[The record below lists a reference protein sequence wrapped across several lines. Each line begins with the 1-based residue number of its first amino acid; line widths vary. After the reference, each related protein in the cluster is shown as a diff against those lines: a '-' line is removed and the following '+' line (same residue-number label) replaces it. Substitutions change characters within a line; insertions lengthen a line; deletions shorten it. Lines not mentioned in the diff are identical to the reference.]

1 MKIVAV
7 IVTYYPAHRML
18 HELVTSLVGQVDEIV
33 VVDNGS
39 DEKSIHQIEEYAA
52 GLVTLI
58 RLNENAGV
66 AVAQNRGIIFA
77 REVQADYV
85 VLFDQDS
92 KPEPEMV
99 SRLLLVAEEKKR
111 IGIPVAAVGPRYYD
125 VRHNNP
131 PPFIQTRKMRLYR
144 QPCTSADAVV
154 EVDYLVS
161 SGCLIPLEAYDNVG
175 AMEEQLFIDYIDIE
189 WGLRAKRGG
198 FRCFGVCGAGMTH
211 VLGNTPIELLGH
223 RFPCRPPLR
232 HYYMF
237 RNAVWMYRQDWVPVQ
252 WKVVDGW
259 RLLVKY
265 LFYTLFAHPRRHHF
279 KMMSIGIWHGLRG
292 RMGSHDASGVCR

>member
-7 IVTYYPAHRML
+7 IVTYYPAHGML
-18 HELVTSLVGQVDEIV
+18 HQLIASLVGQVDEIV

-39 DEKSIHQIEEYAA
+39 DEKSIQQIEECAS
-52 GLVTLI
+52 GPVTLM
-58 RLNENAGV
+58 RLNGNAGV

-77 REVQADYV
+77 KERRADYV

-92 KPEPEMV
+92 QPEPEMV
-99 SRLLLVAEEKKR
+99 SRLLLVAEEKKS

-125 VRHNNP
+125 SRHNNP
-131 PPFIQTRKMRLYR
+131 PPFIQTRKMRLNR
-144 QPCTSADAVV
+144 QPCESADAVV

-198 FRCFGVCGAGMTH
+198 FRCFGVCGAGMRH

-237 RNAVWMYRQDWVPVQ
+237 RNAVWMYRQGWVPVQ

-265 LFYTLFAHPRRHHF
+265 LFYTLFARPRRHHL
-279 KMMSIGIWHGLRG
+279 KMMSIGIWHGLCG
-292 RMGSHDASGVCR
+292 RMGGHDASV